1 MKQVEVKDLG
11 GSAALRHAYLI
22 YLATLLILYVAMAFF
37 GKLIVQ
43 TVNAL
48 NVVGIQ
54 VDASALQFD
63 SPFWPLM
70 LAFGFAGFAPLI
82 PQLKVA
88 EGWLFQRAYRAVG
101 IPVRIHETTRNLV
114 ALLDAASADAL
125 PDAPALCADLKGKLE
140 YNRKKIEGTWVEKC
154 LAAPA
159 KRDAGLAV
167 LAQLELLA
175 AWTKGGRGAW
185 PGAEVSDR
193 VRGVEQDIA
202 READK
207 LLEKFYGRLSEPLKV
222 TPAAEARRGEFLA
235 DTFAEAR
242 ALRDEL
248 MAMLAV
254 YVERDP
260 THVGTP
266 DEKSLPEP
274 IRDKRLRELLRNTD
288 LPNLAGTGPEL
299 GVLICILF
307 ALPLYAIFAWKEL
320 HPLLSDQALPS
331 SLTAVLATA
340 GMEGLRLL
348 AIFWFPLLT
357 AFAVRQHYYDEG
369 TWIARAH
376 HDGSSYAEQR
386 LAVVGLAFVVSLG
399 SGPINRIPIGGRL

>member
-1 MKQVEVKDLG
+1 MRRSEG
-11 GSAALRHAYLI
+11 EAR
-22 YLATLLILYVAMAFF
+22 
-37 GKLIVQ
+37 
-43 TVNAL
+43 
-48 NVVGIQ
+48 IQ
-54 VDASALQFD
+54 S
-63 SPFWPLM
+63 
-70 LAFGFAGFAPLI
+70 
-82 PQLKVA
+82 
-88 EGWLFQRAYRAVG
+88 
-101 IPVRIHETTRNLV
+101 
-114 ALLDAASADAL
+114 
-125 PDAPALCADLKGKLE
+125 
-140 YNRKKIEGTWVEKC
+140 KKIEGTWVEKC

-207 LLEKFYGRLSEPLKV
+207 LLEKFGGRLSEPLKV
-222 TPAAEARRGEFLA
+222 TPAAEARREEFLA

-248 MAMLAV
+248 TAMLAV

-266 DEKSLPEP
+266 NEKSLPEP
-274 IRDKRLRELLRNTD
+274 IRDNRLRELLRNTD

-299 GVLICILF
+299 GVLMCILF

-320 HPLLSDQALPS
+320 HPLLSAPGAASS

-357 AFAVRQHYYDEG
+357 AFAVRQHYYDG
-369 TWIARAH
+369 GHGSRGRTMTARATPSSALPSSGWPSSSRFVCLSGVAVLWAFFIAKDVSSFQGLLVGGDILSPLLRV
-376 HDGSSYAEQR
+376 DGGRGPSA
-386 LAVVGLAFVVSLG
+386 GLAHPG
-399 SGPINRIPIGGRL
+399 AQPTPGPTASRQSSSAW